1 MDKLLVSACLL
12 GTPCRYDGRS
22 KADTRVQVL
31 SDKYDLI
38 PICPEELGGL
48 PTPREPSERQGE
60 RVAMRSGRDVTEE
73 FRRGAAA
80 ALALCLQNGCKA
92 AVLKE
97 KSPSCGCG
105 QVYDGTFSR
114 RLIEGDGVT
123 AEALKAHGITVYG
136 ESDAEKL

>member
-12 GTPCRYDGRS
+12 GTPCSYDGRS
-22 KADTRVQVL
+22 KADARIQAL
-31 SDKYDLI
+31 AEKYELV
-38 PICPEELGGL
+38 PVCPEELGGL

-123 AEALKAHGITVYG
+123 AELLKAHGVAVYG
-136 ESDAEKL
+136 ESGAKKL

>member
-1 MDKLLVSACLL
+1 MDNLLVSACLL

-22 KADTRVQVL
+22 KADARIQAL
-31 SDKYDLI
+31 AEKYELV
-38 PICPEELGGL
+38 PVCPEELGGL

-60 RVAMRSGRDVTEE
+60 RIVMRSGRDVTAEY
-73 FRRGAAA
+73 RRGAEA

-123 AEALKAHGITVYG
+123 AELLKAHGVAVYG
-136 ESDAEKL
+136 ESGAKKL

>member
-12 GTPCRYDGRS
+12 GTPCRYDGKS
-22 KADTRVQVL
+22 KADARVQAL
-31 SDKYDLI
+31 AGKYELI
-38 PICPEELGGL
+38 PVCPEELGGL
-48 PTPREPSERQGE
+48 PTPREPSERQGGC
-60 RVAMRSGRDVTEE
+60 VVMRSGRDVTEKY
-73 FRRGAAA
+73 RRGAEA

-105 QVYDGTFSR
+105 EVYDGTFSR
-114 RLIEGDGVT
+114 RLIAGDGVT

>member
-22 KADTRVQVL
+22 KADVRVQAL
-31 SDKYDLI
+31 SEKYELV
-38 PICPEELGGL
+38 PACPEELGGL
-48 PTPREPSERQGE
+48 STPREPSERQGE
-60 RVAMRSGRDVTEE
+60 RVVMRSGRDVTKEY
-73 FRRGAAA
+73 RRGAAA

-105 QVYDGTFSR
+105 EVYDGTFSR
-114 RLIEGDGVT
+114 RLIAGDGVT
-123 AEALKAHGITVYG
+123 AELLKAHGITVYG

>member
-12 GTPCRYDGRS
+12 GIPCRYDGRS
-22 KADTRVQVL
+22 KADTRIQAL
-31 SDKYDLI
+31 AEKYELI
-38 PICPEELGGL
+38 PVCPEELGGL
-48 PTPREPSERQGE
+48 PTPREPSERRGE
-60 RVAMRSGRDVTEE
+60 RVVMRSGRDVTAEY
-73 FRRGAAA
+73 RRGAEA

-123 AEALKAHGITVYG
+123 AELLKAHGVAVYG
-136 ESDAEKL
+136 ESGAEKL